1 VSVKVFTAFNV
12 AEASGPVVGLF
23 RPDAIWTTG
32 GGLRLTGR
40 DEISAFTHQVLPRA
54 NRDSTATYEVVQVL
68 FIRLDVAAVKVRQ
81 RPVTLD
87 RQPIEDQHEG
97 SPLYVMSKEDG
108 RWNIVVGPSTASST
122 AARCASYR
130 RSTWARLRSSTGR
143 AGFTRPAVCLWSSD
157 GLRGRR
163 PKRPQQ

>member
-1 VSVKVFTAFNV
+1 MSVKVFTAFNV

-68 FIRLDVAAVKVRQ
+68 FIRLDVAAVKVPDVAVFDLTRMES
-81 RPVTLD
+81 
-87 RQPIEDQHEG
+87 EDIG
-97 SPLYVMSKEDG
+97 PLSLEFVKQAAAE
-108 RWNIVVGPSTASST
+108 T
-122 AARCASYR
+122 AAVMQSR
-130 RSTWARLRSSTGR
+130 RLE
-143 AGFTRPAVCLWSSD
+143 
-157 GLRGRR
+157 RR
-163 PKRPQQ
+163 